1 MTDDPKIS
9 QTLFGP
15 RVRMAPSPT
24 GWLHIGTARTTL
36 FNFLFANH
44 YGGKFVLRI
53 EDTDKERSKKEYEED
68 IIKNLKWL
76 GINWDEGPDIGGPF
90 GPYRQSERLD
100 IYRKYLK
107 ELLDK
112 GLAFYCFCSPEKI
125 ALKREEMLSRGE
137 APRYDGTCNR
147 LSPAEVKANL
157 KNKKPWVIRFRMP
170 NKKIKIK
177 DLIRGEME
185 FDASLIGD
193 IIIAK
198 SFEEP
203 LYNFAVV
210 IDDYLMKI
218 SHVIRGEDHISN
230 TPKQIAIAEA
240 LGFELPQYAHLPMIL
255 GPDRSKL
262 SKRHGAM
269 AINDYRRQGYLPE
282 ALVNFIALLGWHPTG
297 NQEIFSLNE
306 LIQQFSLERVQ
317 KSGAVFNI
325 SKLNWM
331 NSYYLN
337 RKPLEERTE
346 LLIKY
351 FLRYKLANRLDD
363 NHYEIKGSGLK
374 VTSDW
379 FKRLL
384 EIESS
389 RINKFGDLLINDDFL
404 FKESLD
410 YDRSLFIWKQMSES
424 EVLFSIDKSIDLL
437 SSLKKEDWQSA
448 LLENRFRETLLKE
461 PTFTS
466 DRGRLLWPLRVA
478 LTAKKGSAGPYEV
491 LELLGPELSLKRL
504 KEVSLMLKSSKSP

>member
-24 GWLHIGTARTTL
+24 GWLHVGTARTTL

-44 YGGKFVLRI
+44 YGGKFILRI
-53 EDTDKERSKKEYEED
+53 EDTDKERSKKEYEDD

-90 GPYRQSERLD
+90 GPYRQSERLS
-100 IYRKYLK
+100 IYKKYLK
-107 ELLDK
+107 QLLES
-112 GLAFYCFCSPEKI
+112 GQAYYCFCSPEKL

-137 APRYDGTCNR
+137 VPRYDGTCSS
-147 LSPAEVKANL
+147 LTPEEVKANL
-157 KNKKPWVIRFRMP
+157 KAKKPWVIRFRMP

-177 DLIRGEME
+177 DLIRGEIE
-185 FDASLIGD
+185 FDTSLIGD

-230 TPKQIAIAEA
+230 TPKQIAIAQV
-240 LGFELPQYAHLPMIL
+240 LGFDLPQYAHLPMIL

-262 SKRHGAM
+262 SKRHGAT
-269 AINDYRRQGYLPE
+269 AISDYRRQGYLPE
-282 ALVNFIALLGWHPTG
+282 AIVNFIALLGWHPSG

-306 LIQQFSLERVQ
+306 LIQQFSLERIQ
-317 KSGAVFNI
+317 KSGAIFNI
-325 SKLNWM
+325 SKLNWL

-337 RKPLEERTE
+337 HKPLEERTE

-351 FLRYKLANRLDD
+351 LLRYKLVNRLEDC
-363 NHYEIKGSGLK
+363 YELKGSGLK
-374 VTSDW
+374 VDASW
-379 FKRLL
+379 FRRLL

-389 RINKFGDLLINDDFL
+389 RLTKFGDLMMNDDFL
-404 FKESLD
+404 FKESLN
-410 YDRSLFIWKQMSES
+410 YDKTLFVWKEMTDE
-424 EVLFSIDKSIDLL
+424 EIGRSIDKAIDLL
-437 SSLKKEDWQSA
+437 SSIKEGDWKSNI
-448 LLENRFRETLLKE
+448 LEMAFQESILKE
-461 PTFTS
+461 PEFQK

-491 LELLGPELSLKRL
+491 LELLGKELSLKRL
-504 KEVSLMLKSSKSP
+504 KEVSLLFKSQKSP